1 VSNPRAWGRCWPM
14 LRRRPMR
21 LERLFLLT
29 MRYADGAWA
38 RPFGGREGAGFG
50 SGDGTVSGDVLQGTV
65 RWANAPRRREDGVW
79 TPNLRGVIRTTDDAD
94 ILLTVHG
101 QSVQEQTGRRRAI
114 IARLQLLTEHDRY
127 LWLNTSFVVG
137 EGEIDEET
145 EKWWIHAFVCVNE
158 VAEHPPGIGQ
168 APPEAFR

>member
-1 VSNPRAWGRCWPM
+1 
-14 LRRRPMR
+14 MR

-79 TPNLRGVIRTTDDAD
+79 TPNLRGVIRTADDAD

-101 QSVQEQTGRRRAI
+101 QSVQERAGPGRAI
-114 IARLQLLTEHDRY
+114 IARLELLTKHDRY
-127 LWLNTSFVVG
+127 RWLNTSFVVG

-145 EKWWIHAFVCVNE
+145 EKCGSTPSCASMRSPNIL
-158 VAEHPPGIGQ
+158 PGSGKRRRRRS
-168 APPEAFR
+168 ARRTTRRRH